1 MHIVGFAF
9 LVAVGWLLFKNEGV
23 FVGLYLVGLVDRAD
37 HRFGGVEELEEILL
51 WFWSLLLFNVVT

>member
-9 LVAVGWLLFKNEGV
+9 LVAVGRLLFKNEGV